1 MGHLADRLLI
11 SPSRKDRKAG
21 FRLLRHAPKRLVP
34 LSVLVLALAMAPT
47 GAGRA
52 HARVFPDGPRAERS
66 DLASWGNRLVISQP
80 AGLVTLDQM
89 SGEVRTLI
97 EAPTTWGIHSPA
109 VSPDGASLAFT
120 WGGVTGQFGYSE
132 DDLAVTDAQ
141 GGGMASLFHP
151 AYGGE
156 TAASP
161 AWSPDGNWLYF
172 VRTTAKDPDN
182 PAGSLTAE
190 LVRVPAAGGTPE
202 VLRPRAYSPS
212 LSRDGKLAF
221 VGESSRGSYAVFVSD
236 AGAAQARQLTA
247 DLPYGFL
254 LNPRISPDGR
264 NIVFAAAT
272 SGPPPSAPVGRA
284 RVPPE
289 PRATLISVL
298 EHGVPQTLWV
308 VSTSGGSPRRLASA
322 VLDDPVPVW
331 SPNGATIAYTTGSG
345 VYAIAASGGPSALL
359 SDSLLWGEIDWPP

>member
-1 MGHLADRLLI
+1 MH
-11 SPSRKDRKAG
+11 RKAG
-21 FRLLRHAPKRLVP
+21 YRLLQHVPGRLVP
-34 LSVLVLALAMAPT
+34 LGVLLLALALAP
-47 GAGRA
+47 AGTSRA
-52 HARVFPDGPRAERS
+52 QARVFPNGPRAERS
-66 DLASWGNRLVISQP
+66 DLASWGSRLVISQP
-80 AGLVTLDQM
+80 AGLVTLDRA

-132 DDLAVTDAQ
+132 DDLVVTDAQ
-141 GGGMASLFHP
+141 GGGMSSLFYP

-156 TAASP
+156 TASSP
-161 AWSPDGNWLYF
+161 AWSPDGTWLYF
-172 VRTTAKDPDN
+172 ARTTAKDPDN
-182 PAGSLTAE
+182 PAASLTTE
-190 LVRVPAAGGTPE
+190 LVRVPAAGGVPQ

-212 LSRDGKLAF
+212 LSRDGRLAF
-221 VGESSRGSYAVFVSD
+221 LGESSPSSYAVFVAD
-236 AGAAQARQLTA
+236 LGATQARQLTA

-254 LNPRISPDGR
+254 LNPRISPDGG

-272 SGPPPSAPVGRA
+272 SGPPPSAPAGRV

-289 PRATLISVL
+289 PHATLISVL

-308 VSTSGGSPRRLASA
+308 VGTSGGPPRRLANA

-359 SDSLLWGEIDWPP
+359 SDSLLWGELDWPP